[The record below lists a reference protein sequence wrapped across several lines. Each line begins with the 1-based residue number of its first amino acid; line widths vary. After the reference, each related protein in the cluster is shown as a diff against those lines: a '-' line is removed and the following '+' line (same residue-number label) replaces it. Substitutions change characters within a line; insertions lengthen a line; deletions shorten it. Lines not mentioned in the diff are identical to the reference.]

1 MKTNPRV
8 YGRGT
13 FYWLKKANQEAFYAQ
28 KTKDKNFVRSEFKR
42 ELVLF

>member
-1 MKTNPRV
+1 MDDVRSIS
-8 YGRGT
+8 
-13 FYWLKKANQEAFYAQ
+13 LKIAKQEAFYAP

>member
-1 MKTNPRV
+1 MGEVRSV
-8 YGRGT
+8 SS
-13 FYWLKKANQEAFYAQ
+13 KKENQRAFYAQ